1 MKRPS
6 PGSRASHERWLVSY
20 ADFITLLFAFF
31 VVLYAFAKAD
41 EKKQAAIS
49 AAIANAFRT
58 MAISDASAAAQT
70 DAATRDSPIAAI
82 ANAAA
87 SPDAADLALGPSVQ
101 DDLQTVRQ
109 KLENSLSWQV
119 KNHLVALQMTPD
131 GLVVSLREAGFF
143 DSASAVPKPG
153 TELIL
158 HEIAA
163 SLAHDSLAIRVEGH
177 TDNLPIH
184 SSLFDS
190 NWELSSARATRI
202 ARILVEED
210 GIGADRVSAAGYAGY
225 HPVATNATP
234 DGRAANRRV
243 DLVLLPR
250 IRLTYGP
257 QDASSNPA
265 WRRVTDN

>member
-1 MKRPS
+1 MKGRS
-6 PGSRASHERWLVSY
+6 PGRRASHERWLVSY

-49 AAIANAFRT
+49 TAISDAFRT
-58 MAISDASAAAQT
+58 MAIHDASAAAQT
-70 DAATRDSPIAAI
+70 DEGAAPSASLAGVAAKRDT
-82 ANAAA
+82 
-87 SPDAADLALGPSVQ
+87 ADLPLSTSVQ
-101 DDLQTVRQ
+101 DDLQTARR
-109 KLENSLSWQV
+109 KPENALSWQV
-119 KNHLVALQMTPD
+119 KNHLVAIQMTPD
-131 GLVVSLREAGFF
+131 GLVISLREAGFF

-158 HEIAA
+158 REIAA
-163 SLAHDSLAIRVEGH
+163 PLSQNRLTIRVEGH

-184 SSLFDS
+184 NAHFDS
-190 NWELSSARATRI
+190 NWELSSARATCI

-210 GIGADRVSAAGYAGY
+210 AIGADRVSAAGYAGY
-225 HPVATNATP
+225 HPIATNATP

-243 DLVLLPR
+243 DLVILPR
-250 IRLTYGP
+250 IRLTNGS
-257 QDASSNPA
+257 QDASSTQT